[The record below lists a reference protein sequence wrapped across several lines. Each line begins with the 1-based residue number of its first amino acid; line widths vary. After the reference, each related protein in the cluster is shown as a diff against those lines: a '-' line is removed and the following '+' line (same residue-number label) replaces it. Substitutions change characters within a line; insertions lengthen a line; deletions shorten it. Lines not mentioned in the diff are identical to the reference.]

1 VLATSVLDAP
11 WASGVAGACAVGPHL
26 FVPTD
31 DGIVRVELVHG
42 AIAQTRSFP
51 ETAPLVGAADRLA
64 LGARGLDVVRRRDAL
79 RLHLR

>member
-1 VLATSVLDAP
+1 MLATSVLDAP